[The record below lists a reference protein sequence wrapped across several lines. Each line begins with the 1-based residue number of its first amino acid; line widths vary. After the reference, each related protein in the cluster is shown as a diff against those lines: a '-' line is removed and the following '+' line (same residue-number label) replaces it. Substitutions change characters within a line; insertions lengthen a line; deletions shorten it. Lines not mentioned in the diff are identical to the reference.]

1 MDAKEAIKVVKS
13 IKQATQDYYDRH
25 KGFYDTA
32 DAKEDVEKELA
43 GINVAIS
50 ALEKVETLEAENA
63 RLREKETPKKP
74 IMKEGNNRDLFCSIC
89 GARVSDVA
97 DRIINSDNLQK
108 YCGVCGQLLDW
119 SSDKE

>member
-1 MDAKEAIKVVKS
+1 MDAKEAIEYMKKARS
-13 IKQATQDYYDRH
+13 LH
-25 KGFYDTA
+25 
-32 DAKEDVEKELA
+32 VERYRDSEKIGLYN
-43 GINVAIS
+43 NVID

-63 RLREKETPKKP
+63 RLRGKETPKEP

-108 YCGVCGQLLDW
+108 YCGVCGQKLDW
-119 SSDKE
+119 KKCK

>member
-1 MDAKEAIKVVKS
+1 MDTKEALRYFNFVVTLGR
-13 IKQATQDYYDRH
+13 AYYPNSEAFKAH
-25 KGFYDTA
+25 
-32 DAKEDVEKELA
+32 ELA
-43 GINVAIS
+43 VE
-50 ALEKVETLEAENA
+50 ALEKVPTLEAENA
-63 RLREKETPKKP
+63 RLREKETPKEP

>member
-1 MDAKEAIKVVKS
+1 MDAKEALKILRSHPKWCSEYPYQKCAE
-13 IKQATQDYYDRH
+13 ATD
-25 KGFYDTA
+25 
-32 DAKEDVEKELA
+32 L
-43 GINVAIS
+43 GIE

-63 RLREKETPKKP
+63 RLREKETPKEP

-108 YCGVCGQLLDW
+108 YCGVCGQKIDW
-119 SSDKE
+119 STDKE

>member
-1 MDAKEAIKVVKS
+1 MDAKEAIIIIKS
-13 IKQATQDYYDRH
+13 IRIDTKDYYDKH
-25 KGFYDTA
+25 KGFYP
-32 DAKEDVEKELA
+32 KEQEENDLV
-43 GINVAIS
+43 GIDLAIS

-63 RLREKETPKKP
+63 RLRERETPKEP

-108 YCGVCGQLLDW
+108 YCGVCGQKLDW

>member
-1 MDAKEAIKVVKS
+1 MDAKEAINILAKM
-13 IKQATQDYYDRH
+13 QNYDS
-25 KGFYDTA
+25 K
-32 DAKEDVEKELA
+32 KNVEALDLA
-43 GINVAIS
+43 IN

-63 RLREKETPKKP
+63 RLREKETPKEP

-108 YCGVCGQLLDW
+108 YCGVCGQKLDW